1 MFPGEGLP
9 TSIMYCFSHCSFKYC
24 FKYHQNATVSVP
36 VSQIF
41 SAFQNVLMFLG
52 HFKIVSNTIRM
63 HHLPSVFSFFS
74 AVQNHF
80 KYARTHALET
90 LFSIHSLPM
99 DPPRTIVPTHWF
111 VPSYAPGCHIH
122 LLMRT
127 ITFMR
132 SEVHSRP
139 GALNLSFVFAKW
151 HVQIESA

>member
-1 MFPGEGLP
+1 
-9 TSIMYCFSHCSFKYC
+9 MYCFSHCSFKYC
-24 FKYHQNATVSVP
+24 FKYRQNATVSVP
-36 VSQIF
+36 VFKIF
-41 SAFQNVLMFLG
+41 SAFQNGFKYRQNAPLTVFVLMFFG

-122 LLMRT
+122 LLMGT

-139 GALNLSFVFAKW
+139 GALNYL
-151 HVQIESA
+151 